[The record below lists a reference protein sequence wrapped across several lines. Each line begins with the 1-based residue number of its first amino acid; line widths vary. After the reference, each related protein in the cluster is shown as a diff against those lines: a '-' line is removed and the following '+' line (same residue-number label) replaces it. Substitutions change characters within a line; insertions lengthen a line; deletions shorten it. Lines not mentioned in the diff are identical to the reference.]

1 MKLKPDEALTNAVLF
16 WSTLITALA
25 ASALC
30 FHDGEVFLGVYLFLC
45 AIGLDFGRR
54 LGQQ

>member
-1 MKLKPDEALTNAVLF
+1 MNVENALNAVLF
-16 WSTLITALA
+16 WSALITTLA

-45 AIGLDFGRR
+45 AIGLDLGRW
-54 LGQQ
+54 LGRQ

>member
-16 WSTLITALA
+16 WSALATALA

-30 FHDGEVFLGVYLFLC
+30 FHAGEVFLGGYLFLC
-45 AIGLDFGRR
+45 AIALDFGRR